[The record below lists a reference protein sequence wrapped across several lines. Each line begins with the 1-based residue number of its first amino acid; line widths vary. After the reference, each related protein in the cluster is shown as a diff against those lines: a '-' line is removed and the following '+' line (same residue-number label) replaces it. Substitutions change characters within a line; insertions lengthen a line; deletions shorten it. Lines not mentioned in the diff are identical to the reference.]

1 LTTKSKFA
9 VNHIL
14 EETDEEL
21 MAKGDYDGRTAL
33 HLAASE
39 GHLEIENFLL
49 GSNCFPDV
57 LIHDRWGF
65 TSLDDAIRGDYS
77 DIVSIL
83 EEFKGSQEKVLK
95 LQKKKTKKY

>member
-14 EETDEEL
+14 EETVEEL

-39 GHLEIENFLL
+39 GHLEIVNFLL
-49 GSNCFPDV
+49 ESNCFPNV
-57 LIHDRWGF
+57 YMHDRWGF
-65 TSLDDAIRGDYS
+65 TPLDDAIRGGYN
-77 DIVSIL
+77 DIAQIL
-83 EEFKGSQEKVLK
+83 EEYKGSKEKVPI
-95 LQKKKTKKY
+95 